1 MVARIARFCYSIWD
15 GIKSFFKGMVNAAK
29 KVWNSSPV
37 LAARSIIRDTFR
49 LIHKNFVPIGIGVL
63 ICYFFPLLGCAVAS
77 IPVCN
82 WISKRF
88 NLSPVTTL
96 AIGFGVMSTLHWIF
110 SFSPI
115 IIYTL
120 AIYAVWTDYDAL
132 WAEYE
137 RRKKQAL
144 DFIAQQRAKLETSHV
159 VSITVPYSV

>member
-1 MVARIARFCYSIWD
+1 
-15 GIKSFFKGMVNAAK
+15 
-29 KVWNSSPV
+29 
-37 LAARSIIRDTFR
+37 
-49 LIHKNFVPIGIGVL
+49 
-63 ICYFFPLLGCAVAS
+63 
-77 IPVCN
+77 
-82 WISKRF
+82 
-88 NLSPVTTL
+88 
-96 AIGFGVMSTLHWIF
+96 MSTLHWIF

-159 VSITVPYSV
+159 VSITVPSSV